1 MLSPNTIKD
10 IIMNNLDCDLVD
22 VKGDD
27 GTHFEA
33 LIVSKQFQN
42 ISTIKQHQLVYRAL
56 GNMMQNEI
64 HALSI
69 KTMTPSSWEQ
79 LKKIE

>member
-1 MLSPNTIKD
+1 MLSPDTIKD
-10 IIMNNLDCDLVD
+10 IINQNLNCEFID

-33 LIVSKQFQN
+33 LIVSKLFEDLS
-42 ISTIKQHQLVYRAL
+42 IIKQHQLVYDAL
-56 GNMMQNEI
+56 GKMMQHEI

-69 KTMTPSSWEQ
+69 KTMTPFNWGKLQKME
-79 LKKIE
+79 

>member
-1 MLSPNTIKD
+1 MLSPDTIKD
-10 IIMNNLDCDLVD
+10 IINQNLDCEFID

-33 LIVSKQFQN
+33 LIVSKLFEDLS
-42 ISTIKQHQLVYRAL
+42 IIKQHQLVYDAL
-56 GNMMQNEI
+56 GKMMQSEI

-69 KTMTPSSWEQ
+69 KTMTPFNWGKLQKME
-79 LKKIE
+79 

>member
-1 MLSPNTIKD
+1 MYLFIVK
-10 IIMNNLDCDLVD
+10 NLDCEFIQ

-33 LIVSKQFQN
+33 IIVSSLFKDES
-42 ISTIKQHQLVYRAL
+42 IIKQHQIVYAAL
-56 GNMMQNEI
+56 GDMMKQEI

-69 KTMTPSSWEQ
+69 KTFTPEQ
-79 LKKIE
+79 WKIIN